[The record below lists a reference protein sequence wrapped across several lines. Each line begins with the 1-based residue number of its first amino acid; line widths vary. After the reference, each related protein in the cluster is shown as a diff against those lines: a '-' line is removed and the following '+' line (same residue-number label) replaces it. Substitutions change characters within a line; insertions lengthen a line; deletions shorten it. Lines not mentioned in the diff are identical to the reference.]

1 MSETQIER
9 IRKALA
15 SGTLQIVDT
24 PLLTVIERG
33 ELPRN
38 IWRLFAEQRYLAS
51 RNFEALLEAGVKKS
65 RACGYEQLAKALE
78 ENLADERGV
87 DEHGDKRP
95 FGSHEQWRRDYY
107 NALGINNEMLART
120 QPREGTKHYD
130 DTLLGLTEKDA
141 LVISGGLL
149 LLELSIPKEFEKIRK
164 GRDTTFR
171 EEFVILSSDDQEQRA
186 RKKKASRYIN
196 DHIAHDAASHYPDL
210 ENAVITYAREP
221 LHVAHVIQG
230 IQRIADAKE
239 VFYRKLGEILLE

>member
-51 RNFEALLEAGVKKS
+51 RNFELLLEAGVKKS
-65 RACGYEQLAKALE
+65 RTEGYEQLAEALE
-78 ENLADERGV
+78 GNLADERGV
-87 DEHGDKRP
+87 DEQGNKHP

-107 NALGINNEMLART
+107 NALGITNDMLSRAQLRD
-120 QPREGTKHYD
+120 GTKHYD
-130 DTLLGLTEKDA
+130 DTLQQLIEEDA
-141 LVISGGLL
+141 FAISGGLL
-149 LLELSIPKEFEKIRK
+149 LLELSIPKEFERIRK

-171 EEFVILSSDDQEQRA
+171 DEFVILSSDDQEQRA

-221 LHVAHVIQG
+221 LQVAHVIQG

-239 VFYRKLGEILLE
+239 VFYRKLGEFLMK